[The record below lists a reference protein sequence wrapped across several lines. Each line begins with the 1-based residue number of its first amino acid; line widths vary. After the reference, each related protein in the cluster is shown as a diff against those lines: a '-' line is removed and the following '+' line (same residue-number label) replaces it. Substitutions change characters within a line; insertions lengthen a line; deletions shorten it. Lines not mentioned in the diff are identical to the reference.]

1 MFIAD
6 ELTGSRC
13 RLHVEINGPL
23 ALSLFASRG
32 PIEGEGPMT
41 RKRLR
46 EVQTI
51 PKRQELDQSKVQTM
65 AQVGIKVG
73 VTEQVNNRWR
83 KRTRRQAV
91 PLIPR

>member
-1 MFIAD
+1 
-6 ELTGSRC
+6 
-13 RLHVEINGPL
+13 
-23 ALSLFASRG
+23 
-32 PIEGEGPMT
+32 MT

-83 KRTRRQAV
+83 KRTRRQTV
-91 PLIPR
+91 PSIPR